1 MQRFKNLSQDAIAG
15 LSGAVAGAP
24 QAMGFALIAG
34 VNPIYGLYTAVVSTI
49 VAALTG
55 SSTYMTVG
63 PTNALA
69 LVTFS
74 TLARYDDGSQI
85 ERLFVLTLL
94 VGVFMLVFG
103 LLRLGTLVRFVS
115 NAVMTGFITGAGLLI
130 VFGQVRH
137 LNGYDPEGSTALIR
151 FFDWLLHLHRTQ
163 PETLVIG
170 AGAIAVIVLLQQTRF
185 KTWAT
190 LVAIVGATVAAKLF
204 NWDSVALVQAI
215 SSVPRGLPAP
225 VLPDVTLAVEL
236 APAALAM
243 AVLGA
248 VQSAALTN
256 SVPEPDGSTSD
267 TTRDFVGMGL
277 GNIVGAVFQG
287 MPACGSLSRTAVN
300 VSAGAQSRLS
310 NVMAGGFVALFLL
323 ALGPLVE
330 QVTLAALGAQLI
342 VAALR
347 LIRVADLRLVWQ
359 VGPAARTAMTATF
372 VATLVL
378 PLEFSIYIGVV
389 LSMGMYVYTSA
400 DNIHIEH
407 LVPLPEGRYKAEPV
421 PKALPNNAVTIVSV
435 TGHLFFAAVKRLE
448 TSLPNP
454 RDRKRAIVI
463 LRMHN
468 NDYLGSTGIRFLQT
482 YNQHLREGGGKLM
495 LSGVTVQVYDQ
506 LKRTGAI
513 HEFGDD
519 NIFCSNKIYFSSTTA
534 AYETATDELA

>member
-1 MQRFKNLSQDAIAG
+1 MQHFKHLSQDAIAG

-34 VNPIYGLYTAVVSTI
+34 ISPIYGLYTAVVSTI

-74 TLARYDDGSQI
+74 TLTHFDEGSEV

-137 LNGYDPEGSTALIR
+137 LNGYNPEGSTALLR
-151 FFDWLLHLHRTQ
+151 FFDWVLHLHRTQ
-163 PETLVIG
+163 PETLVIS
-170 AGAIAVIVLLQQTRF
+170 AGAIAAILLVQQTRF

-190 LVAIVGATVAAKLF
+190 LIAIVGATVAVKLL
-204 NWDSVALVQAI
+204 NWDAVALVQSI

-225 VLPDVTLAVEL
+225 VLPDVTLAIDL

-256 SVPEPDGSTSD
+256 SIPEPDGSTSD
-267 TTRDFVGMGL
+267 TTRDFIGMGL

-300 VSAGAQSRLS
+300 VEAGAHSRLS

-330 QVTLAALGAQLI
+330 QVTLAALAAQLI
-342 VAALR
+342 VAAIR
-347 LIRVADLRLVWQ
+347 LISPAQVMLVWR
-359 VGPAARTAMTATF
+359 VNPAARTAMTATF
-372 VATLVL
+372 ASTLVL

-389 LSMGMYVYTSA
+389 LSLGMYVYTAA
-400 DNIHIEH
+400 DSIHIER
-407 LVPLPEGRYKAEPV
+407 LVPLPEGRYKVEPI
-421 PKALPNNAVTIVSV
+421 PRTLPDNAVTIVSV
-435 TGHLFFAAVKRLE
+435 TGHLFFAAVNRLE
-448 TSLPNP
+448 AALPNP
-454 RDRKRAIVI
+454 RGCKRSIVI

-482 YNQHLREGGGKLM
+482 YNKQLRQGGGKLM
-495 LSGVTVQVYDQ
+495 LSGVTEPVYDQ
-506 LKRTGAI
+506 LNRTGAI
-513 HEFGDD
+513 NDFGAD
-519 NIFCSNKIYFSSTTA
+519 NIFCSNKIYFNSTTA
-534 AYETATDELA
+534 AYQVATDELS